1 MPAIALTPARR
12 KELRAEAHH
21 LDPVVMIGA
30 DGLTPAVEK
39 EANAALT
46 AHGLVKIRVLS
57 DERDTREALLAT
69 LSDRLDAAAVQH
81 IGKLLVL
88 WRPVPA
94 KPAAKSAAQPATKRS
109 AQQPTARK
117 PGLRVVKLVKPAKS
131 PTHRPQVRKVTVFGN
146 ERVTAGGTI
155 KRARKRAGSSK
166 KPSAA

>member
-88 WRPVPA
+88 WRPVPD
-94 KPAAKSAAQPATKRS
+94 KPATPAATKL
-109 AQQPTARK
+109 AAKQPTRK

>member
-88 WRPVPA
+88 WRPVPD
-94 KPAAKSAAQPATKRS
+94 KPAAQPASRPAAK
-109 AQQPTARK
+109 QPTARK

-146 ERVTAGGTI
+146 ERVTAGGTV

>member
-94 KPAAKSAAQPATKRS
+94 KPAAQPAAKQAT
-109 AQQPTARK
+109 TARK

-131 PTHRPQVRKVTVFGN
+131 PTHRPQVHKVTVFGN

-166 KPSAA
+166 KPSAT